1 MFGKWFGMSR
11 HAASSCN
18 GALMVSEVEP
28 EGPASEEASFSTAKR
43 SEDPSPGLDRFA
55 CGSGWRWALR
65 RAMPVERDAALR
77 RSRNRYPPR
86 GSTSLTMTLLGGLLI
101 WSACGAT
108 ASAQDLVALLPQPEG
123 LAWPTEGWEVGSL
136 PEEIAADVQAHV
148 DDVMA
153 RQRGDELGETR
164 AVVII
169 HRGKLV
175 LEAYRDG
182 FGPDTKQVS
191 WSMAKSITSALVGR
205 SVQLGLI
212 DDIDYPMPSPFAEDD
227 PRREITWRQWLTMT
241 DGLDYLEIGAETMAE
256 NDVIQMTYG
265 PGRYDVI
272 QYIVDELPPA
282 HEPGMHWNYS
292 TAGFHLIGRAL
303 LELSRST
310 ENVKPVEDPIV
321 EAEDLTPTSVQ
332 FIERCLSGVM
342 NATEGQMSD
351 PLPVM
356 QQGPCAL
363 GRHMR
368 LFDRLGMDAQ
378 PEFDAAG
385 NFLGGSLVWA
395 SARDFA
401 KFGYLYLRDGVWEG
415 ERLLPE
421 GWVDFS
427 RTGALG
433 DDGNVYGAGWWI
445 TTGGEEPSPDY
456 QLRTSPPWDSFAA
469 EGHEGQT
476 LYVVPSRDLVIVR
489 LGLMPNG
496 GNNWPALFQW
506 NQKLA
511 SMFPETRFAS
521 TPDNANMP

>member
-1 MFGKWFGMSR
+1 M
-11 HAASSCN
+11 
-18 GALMVSEVEP
+18 LV
-28 EGPASEEASFSTAKR
+28 R
-43 SEDPSPGLDRFA
+43 SA
-55 CGSGWRWALR
+55 
-65 RAMPVERDAALR
+65 V
-77 RSRNRYPPR
+77 
-86 GSTSLTMTLLGGLLI
+86 
-101 WSACGAT
+101 
-108 ASAQDLVALLPQPEG
+108 AQELVPLPPQPEG
-123 LAWPTEGWEVGSL
+123 VAWPTEGWEMGEL
-136 PEEIAADVQAHV
+136 PEDIAADVQAHV
-148 DDVMA
+148 DDAMSRELA
-153 RQRGDELGETR
+153 DELGETR

-169 HRGKLV
+169 HHGKLV

-191 WSMAKSITSALVGR
+191 WSMAKSITSALTGR
-205 SVQLGLI
+205 AVQLGLI
-212 DDIDYPMPSPFAEDD
+212 EDIDYPMPSPFAEDD
-227 PRREITWRQWLTMT
+227 PRSEITWRQWLTMT
-241 DGLDYLEIGAETMAE
+241 DGLDYLEIGAETMDE

-282 HEPGMHWNYS
+282 HEPGVHWNYS
-292 TAGFHLIGRAL
+292 TAGFHLIAWAL
-303 LELSRST
+303 QEFDRRFLALRGGAGLSAASAAEISSLNSNYGKCVSNEDQNGMRCDRSLVDS
-310 ENVKPVEDPIV
+310 ENVSLQ
-321 EAEDLTPTSVQ
+321 ALATRRMDLW
-332 FIERCLSGVM
+332 
-342 NATEGQMSD
+342 
-351 PLPVM
+351 
-356 QQGPCAL
+356 
-363 GRHMR
+363 
-368 LFDRLGMDAQ
+368 LFDALGMDAQ

-385 NFLGGSLVWA
+385 TFLGGSLVWA

-427 RTGALG
+427 RTGAQG

-445 TTGGEEPSPDY
+445 TTYGEDPAPEY
-456 QLRTSPPWDSFAA
+456 QLRNAPPWDSFAA

-506 NQKLA
+506 NQTLA

-521 TPDNANMP
+521 TSGQEDAQ